1 MMESV
6 NEKKKRSIIQ
16 MYHDG
21 KSAYEIA
28 RVHEISMIKYYDI
41 IDQAENERKAMS
53 VNKSSAEERKAKAIE
68 LAATGM
74 KRTEIADRL
83 SVHITTVNKYLSKE
97 EYHFL
102 KSDKPAEK
110 KEPTDTEKK
119 HLEQIRK
126 VYKKG
131 DTQTILVKKTGLSK
145 ATMNN
150 LFRKFNLNEE
160 FEIDE
165 AFIRSTLSEASRKG
179 RNKAAKARLAKKNKN
194 IKKAK
199 KLIGEGKLIEEV
211 AEELG
216 VSVVTVKRYLKED
229 K

>member
-1 MMESV
+1 MDSE
-6 NEKKKRSIIQ
+6 NDKKKRSIIQ
-16 MYHDG
+16 MYRDG
-21 KSAYEIA
+21 KSAFEIA
-28 RVHEISMIKYYDI
+28 RVHEISMIKYYEI

-53 VNKSSAEERKAKAIE
+53 DNKSSAEERKAKAKE

-74 KRTEIADRL
+74 KRREIADRL
-83 SVHITTVNKYLSKE
+83 GVHITTVNKYLSIE

-102 KSDKPAEK
+102 KPDKPAEK
-110 KEPTDTEKK
+110 KEPTATERK
-119 HLEQIRK
+119 HLELIRK
-126 VYKKG
+126 AYKKG
-131 DTQTILVKKTGLSK
+131 DTQTALVEKTKLSK

-150 LFRKFNLNEE
+150 LFKKFNLNEE
-160 FEIDE
+160 FGIDE

-179 RNKAAKARLAKKNKN
+179 RKKATKARLAKKNKN

-199 KLIGEGKLIEEV
+199 KLIGEGKLIDEV

>member
-1 MMESV
+1 
-6 NEKKKRSIIQ
+6 
-16 MYHDG
+16 
-21 KSAYEIA
+21 
-28 RVHEISMIKYYDI
+28 
-41 IDQAENERKAMS
+41 
-53 VNKSSAEERKAKAIE
+53 
-68 LAATGM
+68 
-74 KRTEIADRL
+74 
-83 SVHITTVNKYLSKE
+83 
-97 EYHFL
+97 
-102 KSDKPAEK
+102 
-110 KEPTDTEKK
+110 
-119 HLEQIRK
+119 
-126 VYKKG
+126 
-131 DTQTILVKKTGLSK
+131 
-145 ATMNN
+145 MNN

-179 RNKAAKARLAKKNKN
+179 RNKATKARLAKKNKN